1 MGSGSGSLR
10 VRVRIRV
17 RATLASTVCVVECP
31 SKVAV
36 SVVVPALCE
45 RSRDEAS
52 AATVVLLE
60 LNALCVVTW

>member
-1 MGSGSGSLR
+1 MGSGSRSLR

-17 RATLASTVCVVECP
+17 RATLTSTVCVVECL

-45 RSRDEAS
+45 RSREAAS
-52 AATVVLLE
+52 EATVVSLE
-60 LNALCVVTW
+60 LNALRVVTW